1 MRKRQA
7 ATGLLCGVLAAGMLA
22 CNAQA
27 DGSELKG
34 PGNVTIKRLGYNVA
48 FDPTQISW
56 RTLSRIRPGM
66 MRSIMYFRRRIRM
79 RSW

>member
-34 PGNVTIKRLGYNVA
+34 PGNVTIKPSRL
-48 FDPTQISW
+48 
-56 RTLSRIRPGM
+56 
-66 MRSIMYFRRRIRM
+66 
-79 RSW
+79 

>member
-34 PGNVTIKRLGYNVA
+34 PGNVTINVSA
-48 FDPTQISW
+48 IMWHLTRTQISW
-56 RTLSRIRPGM
+56 RTLSRYDRV
-66 MRSIMYFRRRIRM
+66 
-79 RSW
+79 

>member
-1 MRKRQA
+1 MEYWQRE
-7 ATGLLCGVLAAGMLA
+7 CWH

-48 FDPTQISW
+48 FDPNAD
-56 RTLSRIRPGM
+56 
-66 MRSIMYFRRRIRM
+66 IMGGRYQGYDRV
-79 RSW
+79 